1 MMEEQISAFLNY
13 LVSEFNYSENT
24 IAAYKNDLRQ
34 FYTYLI
40 GLGINQ
46 WSDLAEKN
54 VRDYVEKM
62 HKQNGKL
69 YTSSSIARKVA
80 AIKSFFHYLLA
91 NQLIQGDPTENIGS
105 PKVQKRLPKPL
116 SAEDVTNLLNAPRSE
131 KISPK
136 SLRDIAL
143 LNLLYTTGMR
153 VTEAVSLV
161 VTDLDLE
168 NNILTCSGKDGQS
181 RDLPIEPETRYVL
194 ADYLERGRGELVKN
208 SDEAALFINHRG
220 EQLTRQ
226 GLWLIIKAYAR
237 QAQLSGEV
245 TPHTLRH
252 SFAAHKLENGIDLQ
266 KVQKLLGHANISTT
280 HIYAQL

>member
-1 MMEEQISAFLNY
+1 MEEQISTFLKY
-13 LVSEFNYSENT
+13 LVAEFNYSENT

-34 FYTYLI
+34 FYGYI
-40 GLGINQ
+40 ANLGVNQ
-46 WSDLAEKN
+46 WSELSEAM

-62 HKQNGKL
+62 HNQNGQL
-69 YTSSSIARKVA
+69 YTPSSIARKVA

-91 NQLIQGDPTENIGS
+91 NQWLEQDPTETISS
-105 PKVQKRLPKPL
+105 PKVQKRLPQPL
-116 SAEDVTNLLNAPRSE
+116 STKDITDLLNAPRTE

-153 VTEAVSLV
+153 VTEAVSLSLA
-161 VTDLDLE
+161 DLDLE
-168 NNILTCSGKDGQS
+168 NNILTCSGKDGQ
-181 RDLPIEPETRYVL
+181 RRNLPIEPETHNVL
-194 ADYLERGRGELVKN
+194 TNYLEYGRGELVKN
-208 SDEAALFINHRG
+208 GNELALFINHRG

-237 QAQLSGEV
+237 QANLSGEV

-252 SFAAHKLENGIDLQ
+252 SFAAHKLENGTDLQ

-280 HIYAQL
+280 HIYVQL